1 MMFKDYPDDA
11 TNKLNDLDVP
21 ISLWK
26 GVCSC
31 TQQPIAHFLSYD
43 GLSPG
48 FQGFIVNMTNTKILR
63 TIQALRKLE
72 QKATIGDETHVLK
85 KNGTWEL
92 SDLSKEK
99 QSVGC
104 KWIFNAQYKPDGSID
119 RYKAR
124 LVAKGFTQTY
134 GLNYQE
140 IFALV
145 AKLNIV
151 HVLLPLA
158 INCDCPLYQL
168 DVKNAFL
175 NGDLEYEVY
184 MEIPPKFETSSNY
197 NKVCKLQKS
206 LYGLHQSPKAWFD
219 KFMKVVKKHWY
230 QQGQAYHTL
239 FTKQSS
245 KGRIVILIVYVD
257 DFILTGDYL
266 EEMASL
272 KQVFVKQFKVKN
284 LGNLKYFLRMKVA
297 RTKKGILVSQWKYV
311 VYSIYPFL
319 VFYIRHQ

>member
-1 MMFKDYPDDA
+1 MMFEDYPDDA
-11 TNKLNDLDVP
+11 TNELNDLDVP

-26 GVCSC
+26 EVCSC

-43 GLSPG
+43 GLS
-48 FQGFIVNMTNTKILR
+48 R
-63 TIQALRKLE
+63 
-72 QKATIGDETHVLK
+72 
-85 KNGTWEL
+85 
-92 SDLSKEK
+92 
-99 QSVGC
+99 GC

-140 IFALV
+140 TFALV
-145 AKLNIV
+145 AKLNTV

-175 NGDLEYEVY
+175 NGDLEYEVH

-206 LYGLHQSPKAWFD
+206 LYGLNQSPKAWFD
-219 KFMKVVKKHWY
+219 KFMKVVKKH
-230 QQGQAYHTL
+230 
-239 FTKQSS
+239 
-245 KGRIVILIVYVD
+245 
-257 DFILTGDYL
+257 
-266 EEMASL
+266 
-272 KQVFVKQFKVKN
+272 
-284 LGNLKYFLRMKVA
+284 
-297 RTKKGILVSQWKYV
+297 
-311 VYSIYPFL
+311 
-319 VFYIRHQ
+319 